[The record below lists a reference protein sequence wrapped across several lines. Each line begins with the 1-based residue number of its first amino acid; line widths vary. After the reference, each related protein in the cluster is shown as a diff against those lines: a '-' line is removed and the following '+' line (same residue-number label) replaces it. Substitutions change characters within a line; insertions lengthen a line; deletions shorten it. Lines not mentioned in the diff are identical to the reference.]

1 MKSIY
6 SDEYINII
14 TNLRNI
20 RISKQITQDE
30 LANMLGVNQS
40 FVSKVENRERRLD
53 VVEFLCWIDA
63 LNISVTNILPQ
74 KYIF

>member
-20 RISKQITQDE
+20 RISKQITQNE

>member
-20 RISKQITQDE
+20 RINKQITQDE
-30 LANMLGVNQS
+30 LANILGVNQS

-63 LNISVTNILPQ
+63 LNVSITSILPQ
-74 KYIF
+74 KYI

>member
-20 RISKQITQDE
+20 RVSKQITQDE